1 MNTSKKIRS
10 IEFGV
15 LSPEMIRKMSA
26 VEISRADTYDKD
38 GYPIER
44 GLMDPHLGIISPGL
58 RCKTCGQTMK
68 GCPGHFGALELI
80 RPVVHPKFG
89 EKLYYVLTS
98 TCQHCGRLL
107 LDDEEVNDLMLISE
121 DTDKTVKEILARVKG
136 TKKCPH
142 CKTPVD
148 KIALDKPTNYFKNGE
163 RLYPAEILDWLV
175 KVPDKD
181 LFLFGYSDKLKPQWF
196 ILSVLPISPVSI
208 RPSLSLENVI
218 TSEDDLTYKLLDI
231 VRINIRLQENIN
243 AGAPQIIIED
253 LWDLLQYNI
262 TTYIDNNT
270 AGVPPAKQRSG
281 RPLKTIAQRLKG
293 KKGRFRYNLIGKRVN
308 ASARSTITP
317 STEIKFNELG
327 IPEFVANTLTVPE
340 KVTTW
345 NKEKIKEQILKG
357 KISYILSEK
366 GLRKIVTPENCEEL
380 AGLLAEGMTAK
391 RKLQDGDIV
400 IFNRQPTLHRISMMG
415 HYAKILPGRTFR
427 LNPICCDPYNADFDG
442 DDMNLHVPQSEE
454 SYTEVKELMIADK
467 HVISVRNGKPVI
479 TPDHDLIS
487 GAYLLT
493 RTKTEF
499 TRKEAMEMLY
509 SIGITELPV
518 ADRGRGNYSGKLIF
532 SQILP
537 KGLTIEYNNKMCSIV
552 AKAKE
557 CKKKCKKEKCAYDCY
572 MKIENG
578 KLVTGVIDEKIGS
591 HKGLIETIYRHF
603 GIQILIDFY
612 YKFSKLVFY
621 AIAKQGLTVALDE
634 YNASEDLK
642 KEIKSKI
649 KGMIASSNAI
659 IKKYEDRTLPLTP
672 GKDLEETF
680 ENEILKITGEMKD
693 KVSDKILEIKLDE
706 LFSETKKA
714 NNNAILIAS
723 IGGSRGRVLNV
734 VNMTG
739 LWGQVTVRTG
749 RPKSGYA
756 DRLLSISPKGTNQLT
771 DYGFVQSNFFD
782 GMNAREYFCHA
793 IGGRQGEID
802 TGVATKVSGYL
813 YRRLSNALKD
823 LVVNDE
829 LKVTTADGQII
840 QYLYGE
846 DGLSPE
852 KAYLGKNIN
861 FFNE

>member
-1 MNTSKKIRS
+1 MNTSKKIKS

-26 VEISRADTYDKD
+26 VEITRADTYDKD

-68 GCPGHFGALELI
+68 GCPGHFGSLELI
-80 RPVVHPKFG
+80 RPVIHPKFG
-89 EKLYYVLTS
+89 DKLYNILAS
-98 TCQHCGRLL
+98 TCQECGRILL
-107 LDDEEVNDLMLISE
+107 EEEEINELMLISE
-121 DTDKTVKEILARVKG
+121 DTDKCVKEILNRVKG
-136 TKKCPH
+136 EKKCPH
-142 CKTPVD
+142 CKAQVN
-148 KIALDKPTNYFKNGE
+148 KIVLDKPTNFFKNGD
-163 RLYPAEILDWLV
+163 RIYPSEILEWLV
-175 KVPDKD
+175 KIPDKD
-181 LFLFGYSDKLKPQWF
+181 LFLYGYSNKLKPQWF
-196 ILSVLPISPVSI
+196 IVSVLPISPVSI

-293 KKGRFRYNLIGKRVN
+293 KKGRFRFNLIGKRVN

-317 STEIKFNELG
+317 CVDIMFNELG
-327 IPEFVANTLTVPE
+327 IPEQVANTLTVPE
-340 KVTTW
+340 RVTAW
-345 NKEKIKEQILKG
+345 NKDRLKDYILKD
-357 KISYILSEK
+357 KVSYLLTEK
-366 GLRKIVTPENCEEL
+366 GLRKIVTPENKEEIAEQL
-380 AGLLAEGMTAK
+380 TEGMTIK
-391 RKLQDGDIV
+391 RKLQDGDVV
-400 IFNRQPTLHRISMMG
+400 IFNRQPTLHRVSMMG

-427 LNPICCDPYNADFDG
+427 LNPISCDPYNADFDG

-467 HVISVRNGKPVI
+467 HVISIRTGKPVI
-479 TPDHDLIS
+479 APDHDLIS

-493 RTKTEF
+493 REKTEF
-499 TRKEAMEMLY
+499 TKKQAMELLY
-509 SIGITELPV
+509 AIGITELPP
-518 ADRGRGNYSGKLIF
+518 ADRGRGCYSGKLIF

-537 KGLTIEYNNKMCSIV
+537 KGLNVEYKNKLCGIV
-552 AKAKE
+552 SKAKE
-557 CKKKCKKEKCAYDCY
+557 CKRCKKEKCPYDCY
-572 MKIENG
+572 LKIEKG
-578 KLVTGVIDEKIGS
+578 KIISGVMDEKMDM
-591 HKGLIETIYRHF
+591 HKGLIETIYRYY
-603 GIQILIDFY
+603 GAEELADFY
-612 YKFSKLVFY
+612 YKFSKLVFLN
-621 AIAKQGLTVALDE
+621 IAKQGLTVALDE
-634 YNASEDLK
+634 YKASDELQKD
-642 KEIKSKI
+642 IKAKI
-649 KGMIASSNAI
+649 KGMVASSNSI
-659 IKKYEDRTLPLTP
+659 VKKFEDRSLPLIP
-672 GKDLEETF
+672 GKNLEETF
-680 ENEILKITGEMKD
+680 ENEILRVTGDMKD
-693 KVSDKILEIKLDE
+693 KISDKILEIKLDE
-706 LFSETKKA
+706 LFSKVKES
-714 NNNAILIAS
+714 NNNTALVAS
-723 IGGSRGRVLNV
+723 IGGSRGRILNV
-734 VNMTG
+734 VNMLG

-749 RPKSGYA
+749 RPKAGFSE
-756 DRLLSISPKGTNQLT
+756 RLLSSSPKGSNQVM

-782 GMNAREYFCHA
+782 GMSPREYFCHA

-829 LKVTTADGQII
+829 LKVTTADGQVI
-840 QYLYGE
+840 QFMYGE

>member
-15 LSPEMIRKMSA
+15 LSPDMIRKMSA
-26 VEISRADTYDKD
+26 VEITRADTYDKD

-68 GCPGHFGALELI
+68 GCPGHFGSLELI
-80 RPVVHPKFG
+80 RPVIHPKFG
-89 EKLYYVLTS
+89 EKLYCVLAS
-98 TCQHCGRLL
+98 TCQECGRMLL
-107 LDDEEVNDLMLISE
+107 EEEEINELMLISE
-121 DTDKTVKEILARVKG
+121 DTDKCVKEILNRVKG
-136 TKKCPH
+136 EKKCPH
-142 CKTPVD
+142 CKAQVN
-148 KIALDKPTNYFKNGE
+148 KIALDKPTNFFKNGE
-163 RLYPAEILDWLV
+163 RLYPAEVLDWLV
-175 KVPDKD
+175 KIPDKD

-196 ILSVLPISPVSI
+196 VVSVLPVSPVSI

-262 TTYIDNNT
+262 TTYFDNNT

-317 STEIKFNELG
+317 STDIKFNELG
-327 IPEFVANTLTVPE
+327 IPEQVANTLTVPE

-345 NKEKIKEQILKG
+345 NKERLKEYILKDKVG
-357 KISYILSEK
+357 YLLTEK
-366 GLRKIVTPENCEEL
+366 GLRKIINPTNKEEL
-380 AGLLAEGMTAK
+380 AETLTEGMTVK
-391 RKLQDGDIV
+391 RKLQDGDVV

-415 HYAKILPGRTFR
+415 HYAKILPGKTFR
-427 LNPICCDPYNADFDG
+427 LNPITCDPYNADFDG

-467 HVISVRNGKPVI
+467 HVISVRTGKPVI
-479 TPDHDLIS
+479 APDHDLVS

-493 RTKTEF
+493 REKTEF
-499 TRKEAMEMLY
+499 SKKEAMELLY
-509 SIGITELPV
+509 SIGITELPA
-518 ADRGRGNYSGKLIF
+518 ADRGRGYYSGKLIF

-537 KGLTIEYNNKMCSIV
+537 KGLNIEYPNKLCGIIS
-552 AKAKE
+552 KSKG
-557 CKKKCKKEKCAYDCY
+557 CKKRCKKEKCPSDAYL
-572 MKIENG
+572 KIEKG
-578 KLVTGVIDEKIGS
+578 KIISGVIDEKMGN
-591 HKGLIETIYRHF
+591 HKCLIETIYRYY
-603 GIQILIDFY
+603 GAETLADFY
-612 YKFSKLVFY
+612 YKFSKLVF
-621 AIAKQGLTVALDE
+621 ANISKQGLTVALDE
-634 YNASEDLK
+634 YKASEDLQ
-642 KEIKSKI
+642 KEIKAKV
-649 KGMIASSNAI
+649 KGMMASSNAI
-659 IKKYEDRTLPLTP
+659 IKKYEDRTLPLIP
-672 GKDLEETF
+672 GKNLEETF
-680 ENEILKITGEMKD
+680 ESEILKVSNEMKD
-693 KVSDKILEIKLDE
+693 KVSEKIQEIKLEE

-714 NNNAILIAS
+714 NNNTILFAS
-723 IGGSRGRVLNV
+723 IGGGRGRLLNV
-734 VNMTG
+734 VNMLG

-749 RPKSGYA
+749 RPKSGFSE
-756 DRLLSISPKGTNQLT
+756 RLLSSSQKGTNQMA
-771 DYGFVQSNFFD
+771 DFGFVQSNFFD
-782 GMNAREYFCHA
+782 GMNPREYFIHA

-829 LKVTTADGQII
+829 LKVTSADGQII
-840 QYLYGE
+840 QYIYGE